1 MIQTIYLVTPHDTV
15 NQVSILR
22 QIDDSGRLVVTGKYS
37 DLVCKT
43 CHKVDE
49 KAALARGVQ
58 NSIVITSKRSF
69 ILSSDFFYIV
79 SHRIQQLLGSIT
91 DLIDFIPIPATNFF
105 IASPRL
111 RVEPIEIDP
120 GFRFGGARCVEC
132 RRPREVVWGKVPPRL
147 CDAAQVSSVNLEGQ
161 LGARAVWLVSE
172 EVANGLKKVKS
183 QITGM
188 VIRPK
193 EIDDG
198 RLVE

>member
-1 MIQTIYLVTPHDTV
+1 MIQPMYLVTPHDTV

-22 QIDDSGRLVVTGKYS
+22 RIDDSGRLVVKDEYS

-43 CHKVDE
+43 CRKVDE

-58 NSIVITSKRSF
+58 NAIAITSKRSF
-69 ILSSDFFYIV
+69 IISTDFFYLV
-79 SHRIQQLLGSIT
+79 NQRIQQLLRSIT
-91 DLIDFIPIPATNFF
+91 DLIDFVPVPATNFL
-105 IASPRL
+105 IASPRI
-111 RVEPIEIDP
+111 RVEPVEIDP

-132 RRPREVVWGKVPPRL
+132 HRPREVVWGKVAPKL
-147 CDAAQVSSVNLEGQ
+147 CDVPQVLSVNLEGQ
-161 LGARAVWLVSE
+161 LGARAVWLVSDE
-172 EVANGLKKVKS
+172 IANELKKVKS

-193 EIDDG
+193 EIEDG